1 MDARQRAE
9 KLNQIK
15 HSTVGT
21 ALLEILR
28 EEEAVLREMYETQ
41 PAGEYNRG
49 RLHGVQHVIR
59 TIEGS

>member
-1 MDARQRAE
+1 
-9 KLNQIK
+9 
-15 HSTVGT
+15 
-21 ALLEILR
+21 LR

-59 TIEGS
+59 TIEGA